1 MAKVNPIT
9 TSLAIPEVPAAT
21 EDDEEEDGGAGANKA
36 AKRESIVNVA
46 VGGWR
51 RFLHN
56 SGWHDSRL
64 AKGTRTLIRGQV
76 FTVVAMICLFL
87 ALFLSDLFIMCG
99 VETDFAL
106 DLILT
111 MVLLIFAF
119 EFIGLTLTDPSYVFS
134 FFFWMDLLGTASMI
148 FDITFLLA
156 KSATEPDNQGS
167 GAEEN
172 IIVVRA
178 ARATKLG
185 ARAGRLTRVM
195 KLLRHLP
202 FIRGAEQDSDVKMA
216 SRISNQLTNVL
227 STRVAFLTIC
237 IVVVL
242 PIFGMFTYPEVDDSM
257 ATWTELLYVNTHEIS
272 GLLAQAVPNGTEIQL
287 ARTRLDRE
295 LNAYAGFYANF
306 AYGPFWACSGT
317 YIIPGNGE
325 DLICNPAS
333 AGMAFIFNSSF
344 AEPGRKGFIRIMNH
358 NGFFTAFD
366 MSTPKQME
374 SGSNSGL
381 IVFIIF
387 VMISFGLVTSNSI
400 TVIALH
406 PLERMLSVVRQRCK
420 EIFQY
425 TAGMEE
431 EDSDD
436 DGDKEENYDDNEQS
450 SEFALLERVVAK
462 LAAIAHLMNTKD
474 EVVEREDMTEE
485 DKTRLNWMQ
494 GAPSGIQKRR
504 PSRGSKM
511 PAEGGDE
518 VCAEAVPS
526 NNLPPSNSIIP
537 VEIID
542 ALQTST
548 FMTLDL
554 PQDLA
559 SPVGVHILL
568 TSEGS
573 RAWVRQNV
581 QETHIV
587 KFVTICESQYQ
598 ANPFH
603 NFAHA
608 LDVQYVVSR
617 NMRLIEADRFL
628 PETSQFWLLVAA
640 VGHDLGHLGVNN
652 QYLIETSHELAV
664 QYNDRSPL
672 EMMHCSSLFH
682 VVSDP
687 QANVFAGCDKDLYK
701 EMRKGIIFAI
711 LHTDVVKHNDMMKE
725 LVLLYQMNSEA
736 FDAQKDPEHSTAR
749 HTEELVEV
757 LQGNLQLTLNLLL
770 HGADVGN
777 PMKPWHLAQRLAH
790 LCVDEFFA
798 QGDAEKAAGLP
809 VQMLNDRDKV
819 SRPNSQIGFIE
830 FVIAPMVDSM
840 VHLFPSLDDLAENL
854 GTNVR
859 HWLDCWVEE
868 AKPAAEVRSKTEA
881 RVMKVYNKCQSV
893 LRAPAGED
901 NNMVF
906 KLSVR
911 E

>member
-9 TSLAIPEVPAAT
+9 TSLAIPAVPAAT
-21 EDDEEEDGGAGANKA
+21 EDDDEEEDDGCSAHKPAERG
-36 AKRESIVNVA
+36 SIVGVA

-64 AKGTRTLIRGQV
+64 AKGTRTLIRGQA
-76 FTVVAMICLFL
+76 FTAVAMVCLFL

-148 FDITFLLA
+148 FDVTFLLA
-156 KSATEPDNQGS
+156 RSATEPEKYMGS

-185 ARAGRLTRVM
+185 ARAGRLARVM

-202 FIRGAEQDSDVKMA
+202 FIRGDEQDSDVKMA

-272 GLLAQAVPNGTEIQL
+272 VLLQQTVPNVTEIQL

-306 AYGPFWACSGT
+306 AYGPFWACFGT
-317 YIIPGNGE
+317 YVMPGDGG
-325 DLICNPAS
+325 DLICNPPS
-333 AGMAFIFNSSF
+333 AGMAFLFNSSF
-344 AEPGRKGFIRIMNH
+344 VEPGRKGFIRIMNH
-358 NGFFTAFD
+358 NGFNTAFD
-366 MSTPKQME
+366 MSTPKQLE
-374 SGSNSGL
+374 SGSHSGL

-420 EIFQY
+420 QIFQY
-425 TAGMEE
+425 TDELEE
-431 EDSDD
+431 SDSDE
-436 DGDKEENYDDNEQS
+436 DGDKDENYDDNEHS

-462 LAAIAHLMNTKD
+462 LAAIAHLSNTKD
-474 EVVEREDMTEE
+474 EVVERENMTEE

-504 PSRGSKM
+504 PSRGAKL
-511 PAEGGDE
+511 PAEGEDE
-518 VCAEAVPS
+518 VRAEAVQRDVPIS
-526 NNLPPSNSIIP
+526 ISIIP
-537 VEIID
+537 VDVID
-542 ALQTST
+542 ALQTSA

-554 PQDLA
+554 PKDLT

-573 RAWVRQNV
+573 RTWLRQNV

-587 KFVTICESQYQ
+587 KFVTTCESKYK

-608 LDVQYVVSR
+608 LDVEYVVSR

-736 FDAQKDPEHSTAR
+736 FDAQKDPEQSTAR
-749 HTEELVEV
+749 HTQELVEV
-757 LQGNLQLTLNLLL
+757 LQSNLQLTLNLLL

-798 QGDAEKAAGLP
+798 QGDLEKAAGLP

-819 SRPNSQIGFIE
+819 NRPNSQIGFIE

-840 VHLFPSLDDLAENL
+840 VHLFPSLDDLADNL

-901 NNMVF
+901 MVF